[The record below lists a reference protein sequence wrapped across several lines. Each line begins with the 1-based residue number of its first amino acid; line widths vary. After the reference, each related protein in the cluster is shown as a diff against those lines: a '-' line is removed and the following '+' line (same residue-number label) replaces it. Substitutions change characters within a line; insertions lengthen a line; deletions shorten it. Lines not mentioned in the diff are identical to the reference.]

1 MDNDCEDGVAY
12 PEWLALPA
20 DLHPRGKTL
29 LGIKLLRRWE
39 LVLQARQIPFRCEPC
54 DGYWQIVVPPGYY
67 DRACNELRL
76 YEQENHNWPPPIP
89 ESPPQQDN
97 ILGTVSVLLL
107 IACFYNLTLLPVDL
121 FGHHPVDWVD
131 LGNAYV
137 KKILQGEWW
146 RLLTSLTLHADW
158 LHLLG
163 NMIIGALFIVQL
175 CRDLGTGLGWS
186 LLLASGVL
194 GNLFNALLQQPDHRA
209 VGASTAIFGA
219 VGLLAA
225 IGLIRYRHPLRRRW
239 ILPIAA
245 ALALLALL
253 GSSGE
258 RTDLGAHLFGFIC
271 GFGLGLISE
280 TCLQRYGRPGIWLN
294 RLLALTAAGL
304 MLLAWWFALT
314 VPGL

>member
-1 MDNDCEDGVAY
+1 
-12 PEWLALPA
+12 
-20 DLHPRGKTL
+20 
-29 LGIKLLRRWE
+29 
-39 LVLQARQIPFRCEPC
+39 
-54 DGYWQIVVPPGYY
+54 
-67 DRACNELRL
+67 
-76 YEQENHNWPPPIP
+76 ENHNWPPPIP

-107 IACFYNLTLLPVDL
+107 IACFYTLTLLPVDL

-186 LLLASGVL
+186 LLLATGVL
-194 GNLFNALLQQPDHRA
+194 GNLCNALLQSAEHRA
-209 VGASTAIFGA
+209 VGSSTAVFGA

-225 IGLIRYRHPLRRRW
+225 IGLVRYRHNLRKRW
-239 ILPIAA
+239 PLPIAA
-245 ALALLALL
+245 ALGLLALL

-258 RTDLGAHLFGFIC
+258 RTDIGAHLFGFGSGI
-271 GFGLGLISE
+271 GLGLVAEYLMI
-280 TCLQRYGRPGIWLN
+280 CYGRPGTRLN
-294 RLLALTAAGL
+294 HLLGL
-304 MLLAWWFALT
+304 CCITLVLSAWWVALA
-314 VPGL
+314 